1 MIRRPPRSTRTDTLF
16 PDTTLF
22 RSLVVEA
29 EVARHDRIVE
39 RAARLAHP
47 VEAAGDLPHDLG
59 ALRVREVEAVGD
71 RERRGADRGDVAPR
85 LGDRLLAAFDRV
97 GVAIARGAV
106 GGHRERPARAVDRSE
121 EHTSELQSL
130 MRN

>member
-85 LGDRLLAAFDRV
+85 PGDRLLAAFDREI
-97 GVAIARGAV
+97 GRASC
-106 GGHRERPARAVDRSE
+106 RERVC
-121 EHTSELQSL
+121 QYV
-130 MRN
+130 